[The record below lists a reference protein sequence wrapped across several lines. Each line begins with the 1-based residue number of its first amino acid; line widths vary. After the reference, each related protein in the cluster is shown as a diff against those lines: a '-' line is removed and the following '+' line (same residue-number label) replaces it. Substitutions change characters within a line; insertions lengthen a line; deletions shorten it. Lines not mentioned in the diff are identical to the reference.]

1 MTNVKFTPVRD
12 LKVGD
17 VIATGAGTR
26 QTIVEIKITGIRW
39 RAENL
44 VTKITFEDFA
54 GYQSFGFYRSDEEM
68 MVDG

>member
-17 VIATGAGTR
+17 VVATGAGSR
-26 QTIVEIKITGIRW
+26 QTIAEIKTTGKFS
-39 RAENL
+39 AL
-44 VTKITFEDFA
+44 HLTKITFEDFA
-54 GYQSFGFYRSDEEM
+54 GYRSYGFYRSDEEM